1 MQWDNTQQTHIFDDD
16 IWSQYRK
23 YAQLYCKKT
32 YLIFVEGQHEYH
44 CIIIIII
51 LTKPINIWSLC
62 WK

>member
-32 YLIFVEGQHEYH
+32 YLIFAEGQHEYYNN
-44 CIIIIII
+44 
-51 LTKPINIWSLC
+51 LYKTKPIKKWTLC
-62 WK
+62 GK